1 MAKSQKKGGNDQEK
15 SRDPYMPFNFIVEIK
30 GITVGGFSEVQ
41 GLSSKLELEEYVE
54 GGMNHRVHRFP
65 KYVDSPNLVLVRGLA
80 ERDDLWKWY
89 QDVTRGKVELKNA
102 TIILK
107 DSQQSDAIAWRIS
120 KAYPV
125 AWEGPQLNASTGT
138 EVAFE
143 RMELVHRG
151 IYEQKVQKN
160 K

>member
-1 MAKSQKKGGNDQEK
+1 MAKSQKKGGKEK
-15 SRDPYMPFNFIVEIK
+15 SRDPYVGFNFAVEIE
-30 GITVGGFSEVQ
+30 GLTVGGFSEVI
-41 GLSSKLELEEYVE
+41 GLSGKLELESYVE
-54 GGMNHRVHRFP
+54 GGVNHHIHRFP
-65 KYVDSPNLVLVRGLA
+65 KQMDYPNLVLVRGLT

-89 QDVTRGKVELKNA
+89 EDVTRGKIRLQNG

-107 DSQQSDAIAWRIS
+107 DSQQSKVMAWNFK

-125 AWEGPQLNASTGT
+125 AWEGPQLNASGT

-151 IYEQKVQKN
+151 IYKA
-160 K
+160 

>member
-1 MAKSQKKGGNDQEK
+1 MAKSQKKGEK
-15 SRDPYMPFNFIVEIK
+15 PRDPYMAFNFAVEIE
-30 GITVGGFSEVQ
+30 GLTVGGFSEVI
-41 GLSSKLELEEYVE
+41 GLSGKLELESYVE
-54 GGMNHRVHRFP
+54 GGVNHHIHRFP
-65 KYVDSPNLVLVRGLA
+65 KQMDYPNLVLVRGLT

-89 QDVTRGKVELKNA
+89 EDVTRGKIRLQNG

-107 DSQQSDAIAWRIS
+107 DSQQSKVMAWNFK

-125 AWEGPQLNASTGT
+125 AWEGPQLNATNGT

-151 IYEQKVQKN
+151 VYKA
-160 K
+160 

>member
-1 MAKSQKKGGNDQEK
+1 MA
-15 SRDPYMPFNFIVEIK
+15 FNFAIEIE
-30 GITVGGFSEVQ
+30 GLTVGGFSEVI
-41 GLSSKLELEEYVE
+41 GLSGRLELETYVE
-54 GGMNHRVHRFP
+54 GGVNHHIHRFP
-65 KYVDSPNLVLVRGLA
+65 KQMDYPNLVLVRGLT

-89 QDVTRGKVELKNA
+89 EDVTRGKIRLQNG

-107 DSQQSDAIAWRIS
+107 DSQQSKVIAWNFK

-125 AWEGPQLNASTGT
+125 AWEGPPLNASGS

-151 IYEQKVQKN
+151 VYKA
-160 K
+160 

>member
-1 MAKSQKKGGNDQEK
+1 MAKSQKKGGKEK
-15 SRDPYMPFNFIVEIK
+15 PRDPYMAFNFAIEIE
-30 GITVGGFSEVQ
+30 GLTVGGFSEVI
-41 GLSSKLELEEYVE
+41 GLSGRLELETYVE
-54 GGMNHRVHRFP
+54 GGVNHHIHRFP
-65 KYVDSPNLVLVRGLA
+65 KQMDYPNLVLVRGLT

-89 QDVTRGKVELKNA
+89 EDVTRGKIRLQNG

-107 DSQQSDAIAWRIS
+107 DSQQSKVIAWNFK

-125 AWEGPQLNASTGT
+125 AWEGPPLNASGS

-151 IYEQKVQKN
+151 VYKA
-160 K
+160 

>member
-1 MAKSQKKGGNDQEK
+1 MAKSQKKGGKEK
-15 SRDPYMPFNFIVEIK
+15 PRDPYMAFNFAIEIE
-30 GITVGGFSEVQ
+30 GLTVGGFSEVI
-41 GLSSKLELEEYVE
+41 GLSGKLELETYVE
-54 GGMNHRVHRFP
+54 GGVNHHIHRFP
-65 KYVDSPNLVLVRGLA
+65 KQMDYPNLVLVRGLT

-89 QDVTRGKVELKNA
+89 EDVTRGKIRLQNG

-107 DSQQSDAIAWRIS
+107 DSQQSKVIAWNFK

-125 AWEGPQLNASTGT
+125 AWEGPQLNANGS

-151 IYEQKVQKN
+151 VYKA
-160 K
+160 

>member
-1 MAKSQKKGGNDQEK
+1 MAQSQKKKGGAAKKEK
-15 SRDPYMPFNFIVEIK
+15 PRDPYMAFNFTVEIE
-30 GITVGGFSEVQ
+30 GLTVGGFSSVE
-41 GLSSKLELEEYVE
+41 GLSSKLDLETYVE
-54 GGMNHRVHRFP
+54 GGVNHCIHHFP
-65 KYVDSPNLVLVRGLA
+65 KQMNYPNLVLIRGLA

-89 QDVTRGKVELKNA
+89 EDVTRGKIRLLNG

-107 DSQQSDAIAWRIS
+107 DSRQSKLLAWNFK

-125 AWEGPQLNASTGT
+125 AWEGPQLNASSGT

-151 IYEQKVQKN
+151 IYKA
-160 K
+160 

>member
-1 MAKSQKKGGNDQEK
+1 MAKSQKKGGKEK
-15 SRDPYMPFNFIVEIK
+15 PRDPYMAFNFAIEIE
-30 GITVGGFSEVQ
+30 GLTVGGFSEVI
-41 GLSSKLELEEYVE
+41 GLSGRLELETYVE
-54 GGMNHRVHRFP
+54 GGVNHHIHRFP
-65 KYVDSPNLVLVRGLA
+65 KQMDYPNLVLVRGLA

-89 QDVTRGKVELKNA
+89 EDVTRGKIRLQNG

-107 DSQQSDAIAWRIS
+107 DSQQSKVIAWNFK

-125 AWEGPQLNASTGT
+125 AWEGPPLNASGS

-151 IYEQKVQKN
+151 VYKA
-160 K
+160 

>member
-1 MAKSQKKGGNDQEK
+1 MAKSQKKGGKEK
-15 SRDPYMPFNFIVEIK
+15 PRDPYVGFNFAVEIE
-30 GITVGGFSEVQ
+30 GLTVGGFSEVI
-41 GLSSKLELEEYVE
+41 GLSGKLELESYVE
-54 GGMNHRVHRFP
+54 GGVNHHIHRFP
-65 KYVDSPNLVLVRGLA
+65 KQMDYPNLVLVRGLT

-89 QDVTRGKVELKNA
+89 EDVTRGKIRLQNG

-107 DSQQSDAIAWRIS
+107 DSQQSKVMAWNFK

-125 AWEGPQLNASTGT
+125 AWEGPQLNASGT

-151 IYEQKVQKN
+151 IYKA
-160 K
+160 

>member
-1 MAKSQKKGGNDQEK
+1 MAKSQKKGGKEK
-15 SRDPYMPFNFIVEIK
+15 PRDPYAGFNFAVEIE
-30 GITVGGFSEVQ
+30 GLTVGGFSEVI
-41 GLSSKLELEEYVE
+41 GLSGKLELESYVE
-54 GGMNHRVHRFP
+54 GGVNHHIHRFP
-65 KYVDSPNLVLVRGLA
+65 KQMDYPNLVLVRGLT

-89 QDVTRGKVELKNA
+89 EDVTRGKIKLQNG

-107 DSQQSDAIAWRIS
+107 DSQQSKVMAWNFK

-125 AWEGPQLNASTGT
+125 AWEGPQLNASGS

-151 IYEQKVQKN
+151 VYKA
-160 K
+160 

>member
-1 MAKSQKKGGNDQEK
+1 MAKSQKKGGKEK
-15 SRDPYMPFNFIVEIK
+15 PRDPYMAFNFAIEIE
-30 GITVGGFSEVQ
+30 GLTVGGFSEVI
-41 GLSSKLELEEYVE
+41 GLSGRLELETYVE
-54 GGMNHRVHRFP
+54 GGVNHHIHRFP
-65 KYVDSPNLVLVRGLA
+65 KQIDYPNLVLVRGLT

-89 QDVTRGKVELKNA
+89 EDVTRGKIRLQNG

-107 DSQQSDAIAWRIS
+107 DSQQSKVIAWNFK

-125 AWEGPQLNASTGT
+125 AWEGPPLNASGS

-151 IYEQKVQKN
+151 VYKA
-160 K
+160 

>member
-1 MAKSQKKGGNDQEK
+1 MANSQKKGGKEK
-15 SRDPYMPFNFIVEIK
+15 PRDPYMGFNFAVEIE
-30 GITVGGFSEVQ
+30 GLTVGGFSEVI
-41 GLSSKLELEEYVE
+41 GLSGKLELESYVE
-54 GGMNHRVHRFP
+54 GGVNHHIHRFP
-65 KYVDSPNLVLVRGLA
+65 KQMDYPNLVLVRGLT

-89 QDVTRGKVELKNA
+89 EDVTRGKIRLQNG

-107 DSQQSDAIAWRIS
+107 DSQQSKVMAWNFK

-125 AWEGPQLNASTGT
+125 AWEGPQLNAANGT

-151 IYEQKVQKN
+151 VYKA
-160 K
+160 

>member
-1 MAKSQKKGGNDQEK
+1 MAKSQKQNGQNQEK
-15 SRDPYMPFNFIVEIK
+15 NRDPYMPFNFTVEIN
-30 GITVGGFSEVQ
+30 GLTVGGFSEVM
-41 GLSSKLELEEYVE
+41 GLSSRVELEEYIE

-65 KYVDSPNLVLVRGLA
+65 KHMDYPNLVLIRGLTD
-80 ERDDLWKWY
+80 RDDLWKWY
-89 QDVTRGKVELKNA
+89 QDVTHGKIRLENA

-107 DSQQSDAIAWRIS
+107 DSQQSDVMAWRVS

-125 AWEGPQLNASTGT
+125 AWEGPQLNANTGT

-151 IYEQKVQKN
+151 IYEQKVQKQ
-160 K
+160 